1 VRAPG
6 ETPRDESIDLRDA
19 SSNAGAGAGAGTGA
33 GAGAG
38 AGAGVGF
45 EVWVRRCCALVVAS
59 VAAYASYV
67 HQRAFALQGGADAV
81 SATLWPLSVD
91 GLLLLATVGL
101 LNSARGAE
109 RRVRAVVWLAFLL
122 GIAVSLAANVA
133 AAPALE
139 WKPVLV
145 AGWPPVA
152 LLLSVELLAQRG
164 GRERAESAGGSATA
178 AAETPN
184 GGGPTRGR
192 DERVDAPR
200 EEDGADRDETAVG
213 RREASESSRE
223 SVNGEEPR
231 KAQALSSRG
240 DRSRPGEVT
249 AEEVMWDHFER
260 QLAFGHV
267 PSGAELDRVA
277 GTNNYG
283 RAVLA
288 RWRRAGRIP
297 STADQAHPN
306 GSRGHS

>member
-1 VRAPG
+1 M
-6 ETPRDESIDLRDA
+6 
-19 SSNAGAGAGAGTGA
+19 
-33 GAGAG
+33 
-38 AGAGVGF
+38 
-45 EVWVRRCCALVVAS
+45 RRCCALVVAS

-67 HQRAFALQGGADAV
+67 HQREFALQGGADGV

-101 LNSARGAE
+101 LNSARGAG
-109 RRVRAVVWLAFLL
+109 RQARTVVWLAFLL
-122 GIAVSLAANVA
+122 GIAVPLAANVA

-152 LLLSVELLAQRG
+152 LLLSVELLAHRLG
-164 GRERAESAGGSATA
+164 GQEGTETACGPSAAD
-178 AAETPN
+178 AETQNDAEPAHD
-184 GGGPTRGR
+184 R
-192 DERVDAPR
+192 DERESSPR
-200 EEDGADRDETAVG
+200 EEDVAERDETEVG
-213 RREASESSRE
+213 RRNTSESDRE
-223 SVNGEEPR
+223 AVSGGELG
-231 KAQALSSRG
+231 KAQALAPRG

-249 AEEVMWDHFER
+249 AEDVMWEHFER
-260 QLAFGHV
+260 QLAFGRV

-297 STADQAHPN
+297 ATADETDPN
-306 GSRGHS
+306 GSRAHS